1 MVFVVLGTNDKDFSR
16 LLRAIDH
23 EIEKGTI
30 KDEVVVQTGVT
41 KYHSK
46 HLKLLDFISMDDFN
60 HYIEQADYI
69 ITHGGVG
76 TIIDCLKLGK
86 KMIAV
91 PRLKKYKEHVN
102 DHQLQIISEFEK
114 DGYLIGVENL
124 DDLGMAIKKIEN
136 FHPKKYRSNN
146 KKFVKMIEN
155 YIEKDQH
162 TSWYNRYREV
172 IFYLV
177 FGVLTTVVNI
187 LSFYIM
193 DLFGVNTYVNNTIAW
208 VLSVIFAYVTNKL
221 FVFESKTNG
230 RKELVK
236 EVSSFFGARILSYV
250 IDMAGMYLLVSILL
264 TNKMFAKVVMNVV
277 VIILNYIFSKLFV
290 FQKKKKVS

>member
-1 MVFVVLGTNDKDFSR
+1 
-16 LLRAIDH
+16 
-23 EIEKGTI
+23 
-30 KDEVVVQTGVT
+30 
-41 KYHSK
+41 
-46 HLKLLDFISMDDFN
+46 
-60 HYIEQADYI
+60 
-69 ITHGGVG
+69 
-76 TIIDCLKLGK
+76 
-86 KMIAV
+86 
-91 PRLKKYKEHVN
+91 
-102 DHQLQIISEFEK
+102 
-114 DGYLIGVENL
+114 
-124 DDLGMAIKKIEN
+124 
-136 FHPKKYRSNN
+136 
-146 KKFVKMIEN
+146 MIEN

-230 RKELVK
+230 KKELVK